1 MSHTSPSSP
10 PVQPAVTISPTKDD
24 PLSPRTLLLC
34 TMASFYPQEIEVCW
48 LKNGRWATK
57 ELHNGD
63 WMYQIQVML
72 EDTPQRGDVYICHAV
87 GSYTSRYAIKGGVC
101 PLDHRITLLTQVQP
115 AVNQHPE
122 VPFTKLRTSKFAR
135 SKVWMGVMGALLGVV
150 FVAVGLSLYLRSKKA
165 LISLSSKA
173 QAKQKILQYFLL
185 ELSFSILSLGDV
197 MLGTAASFYPREIKV
212 QWLKN
217 GQEVT
222 EGVFYGEELQNGD
235 WTYESQVMLENTTQ
249 HGDVYTSQVE
259 HASLEVPL
267 THRQKYLI

>member
-1 MSHTSPSSP
+1 CLPLPGLHPSLCP
-10 PVQPAVTISPTKDD
+10 GVQPAVTISPTKDD

-34 TMASFYPQEIEVCW
+34 TMA
-48 LKNGRWATK
+48 T
-57 ELHNGD
+57 
-63 WMYQIQVML
+63 
-72 EDTPQRGDVYICHAV
+72 
-87 GSYTSRYAIKGGVC
+87 
-101 PLDHRITLLTQVQP
+101 
-115 AVNQHPE
+115 
-122 VPFTKLRTSKFAR
+122 
-135 SKVWMGVMGALLGVV
+135 
-150 FVAVGLSLYLRSKKA
+150 
-165 LISLSSKA
+165 
-173 QAKQKILQYFLL
+173 
-185 ELSFSILSLGDV
+185 
-197 MLGTAASFYPREIKV
+197 SFYPREIKV